1 MVGEREIRIDGELG
15 RGRHTGARCEGRMDE
30 GVKGADTVFCLIV
43 LLLAVSFV
51 PDQSQSIP
59 GDV

>member
-1 MVGEREIRIDGELG
+1 
-15 RGRHTGARCEGRMDE
+15 MDE